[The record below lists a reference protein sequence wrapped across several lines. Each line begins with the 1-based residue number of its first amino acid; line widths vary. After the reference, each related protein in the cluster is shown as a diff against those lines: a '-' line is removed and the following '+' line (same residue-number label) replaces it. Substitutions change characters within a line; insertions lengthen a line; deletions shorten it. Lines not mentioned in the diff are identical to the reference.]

1 MRVFTCL
8 FTEHNLWFVL
18 LAAVMCVVGATVAV
32 RLYRQ
37 VLNAEGLARLGWTFL
52 AAICAGSAIWTTH
65 FIAMLGYQ
73 PGTAVTLD
81 AWLTIASGLIAI
93 GGSGLAFLLATSRH
107 LKFAPLFGGAGL
119 GLTIAAMHFTGM
131 FAYRVDGVVTWDAS
145 YIAAAIGLAAAF
157 GAAALH
163 LTPHWHGGWRGLL
176 PPLTLGTGIV
186 LLHFTGMAAFLV
198 EPISG
203 YQPGASSDAFTVMA
217 VAVAIAGVLI
227 LGTGLA
233 TFFIEKRIREAS
245 NAQLRHMALHD
256 PLTGLPNRTSFHA
269 RLDARLTGLKADHT
283 AVAAID
289 LNRFKEINDGWG
301 HAAGDHVLCELAER
315 LRKFDGARHFA
326 ARLGGDEFCIILKTG
341 DEIELQKLV
350 QQLEVLLAKPIYW
363 GELETNT
370 GGSIGVAVYPRDG
383 EDRDALIRNAD
394 LAMYRA
400 KSDPLLNI
408 CFYNAELGE
417 AVRERRQLA
426 NDLKSAIENDELALH
441 YQVQTAIGTG
451 EVRGYEAL
459 LRWTHPVK
467 GAIPPAD
474 FIPLAEANGLILSL
488 GDWVLRKACLDA
500 VSWPHPLKVAVNL
513 SAIQLTHVSLPQ
525 QIHQVLIETGLPPAR
540 LEIELTETALIKD
553 KVQSLHIMRQIK
565 ALGVSIALD
574 DFGTGYSSLDT
585 LRTFPFDKI
594 KLDKSFTDELKSDQR
609 SLAVVR
615 AVLALARSL
624 DIPVLAEGIE
634 TQEQLDL
641 LHLESCDE
649 GQGFLLG
656 RPEPMD
662 IVARLGTRIIIT
674 GDTSTPRPG
683 GRSSKKSA

>member
-18 LAAVMCVVGATVAV
+18 LAAIMCVVGASVTI

-37 VLNAEGLARLGWTFL
+37 VTQAEGLARIGWAFL

-93 GGSGLAFLLATSRH
+93 AGSGVAFLVATNRH
-107 LKFAPLFGGAGL
+107 LKFAPLFGGALL
-119 GLTIAAMHFTGM
+119 GLTISAMHFTGM
-131 FAYRVDGVVTWDAS
+131 FAYRVDGIVTWDGG
-145 YIAAAIGLAAAF
+145 YIAVAIVLAVVF
-157 GAAALH
+157 SAAALH
-163 LTPHWHGGWRGLL
+163 LTIRWQGGWRCMV
-176 PPLTLGTGIV
+176 PALTLVTGIV
-186 LLHFTGMAAFLV
+186 LLHFTGMAAFMV
-198 EPISG
+198 EPILG
-203 YQPGASSDAFTVMA
+203 YQPGASSEAFTVMA

-233 TFFIEKRIREAS
+233 TFYIEKRMRETQD
-245 NAQLRHMALHD
+245 AQLRHMALHD
-256 PLTGLPNRTSFHA
+256 PLTGLPNRTSFYA
-269 RLDARLTGLKADHT
+269 RLDARLAGQYSGST

-326 ARLGGDEFCIILKTG
+326 ARLGGDEFCVILKTG
-341 DEIELQKLV
+341 DELELQKLV
-350 QQLEVLLAKPIYW
+350 QQLEALLSESIAY
-363 GELETNT
+363 GALETST

-383 EDRDALIRNAD
+383 EDRDALVRNAD

-400 KSDPLLNI
+400 KSDPLINV
-408 CFYNAELGE
+408 CFYDSELGDI
-417 AVRERRQLA
+417 VRERRQLA
-426 NDLKSAIENDELALH
+426 NDLRHAIDNDELALH

-459 LRWTHPVK
+459 LRWTHPAK
-467 GAIPPAD
+467 GPISPAD
-474 FIPLAEANGLILSL
+474 FIPLAEANGLILPL
-488 GDWVLRKACLDA
+488 GDWVLRKACVDA
-500 VSWPHPLKVAVNL
+500 VSWPHPHKVAVNL
-513 SAIQLTHVSLPQ
+513 SAIQLTHIGLPQ
-525 QIHQVLIETGLPPAR
+525 QIHQVLIETGLPPSR

-594 KLDKSFTDELKSDQR
+594 KLDKSFTDELKTDQR

-615 AVLALARSL
+615 AVLALAKSL
-624 DIPVLAEGIE
+624 SIPVLAEGIE

-656 RPEPMD
+656 RPAPID
-662 IVARLGTRIIIT
+662 VVAQLGTRIRIS
-674 GDTSTPRPG
+674 GANAMEPFPAKP
-683 GRSSKKSA
+683 SKRA